1 MAIFAAIIAA
11 MIGWA
16 LFSGRLKTAYLP
28 PLIFGLI
35 SAAILAKGH
44 PLIGGA
50 GIALSLVWFQGMRL
64 RIDKTS
70 RKFGMTVDKARAL
83 LGVTARDNAD
93 HIRAAH
99 RVLIAQCHPDKVGD
113 GGSNAAR
120 AAELNQARDL
130 LLNNLSKPRD

>member
-1 MAIFAAIIAA
+1 MAVFAAFIAA

-16 LFSGRLKTAYLP
+16 LFTGRLKAAYLP
-28 PLIFGLI
+28 PLVFGLI
-35 SAAILAKGH
+35 GAAILAKGH

-50 GIALSLVWFQGMRL
+50 GIALSLAWFQGMRL
-64 RIDKTS
+64 RMGKAS

-83 LGVTARDNAD
+83 LGVTARDEAD
-93 HIRAAH
+93 HIRAVH
-99 RVLIAQCHPDKVGD
+99 RILIAQCHPDKAGD
-113 GGSNAAR
+113 GGGNAAR